1 MMNSS
6 MSEQSIVTDGSRP
19 LAVSFVAG
27 EHGVWAIERIDA
39 VRGEGLEPAARLG
52 VIEGALVEPHPS
64 FAWVLHGHTSNL
76 RYANRAEVN
85 ELDRRQPGLSRPEAT
100 SAALIPM
107 RKSAAWWALAQD
119 ERRAILE
126 EQSHHIAIGMEY
138 LPAIARRLHHSREL
152 GQPFDFLTWFEFA
165 PGDTDAFDDML
176 ARLRQTPEWSYVE
189 REVDIRLYRA

>member
-64 FAWVLHGHTSNL
+64 FAWVLHGHPRNL

-85 ELDRRQPGLSRPEAT
+85 ELARRQPGLSRPEAT

>member
-1 MMNSS
+1 MNESS
-6 MSEQSIVTDGSRP
+6 LNEQSILTDASRP

-27 EHGVWAIERIDA
+27 EHGVWAIERVEA
-39 VRGEGLEPAARLG
+39 VKGEGLDAAARLS

-64 FAWVLHGHTSNL
+64 FAWVLHGHTSNA
-76 RYANRAEVN
+76 RYTTRAE
-85 ELDRRQPGLSRPEAT
+85 LDQLARLQQGLARPEAT

-119 ERRAILE
+119 ERRAIFE

-165 PGDTDAFDDML
+165 PGDTDAFGAML
-176 ARLRQTPEWSYVE
+176 ARLRQNAEWSYVE
-189 REVDIRLYRA
+189 REVDIRLFRA